1 MNEDYLKY
9 YVVGAGGGGDGS
21 PARYPQ
27 DDPEGIIN
35 QIGVDNKI
43 INTGAIAVTRTEI
56 IDLLSEGPINGL
68 VSGYWNYSGQIG
80 MIGYSG
86 AEFKTYKLDD
96 SLINGVP
103 AWLRSVYWNQ
113 VPVIDSAGKANFS
126 NLAVGYTKGNIT
138 GSLLNSARNELTF
151 TKILNERLRASEII
165 DGTLTSN
172 NADYAKIYRI
182 LNPNCQGVYV
192 NIKFPNLFKRNL
204 SEAEYGDIER
214 TKVDY
219 NVKYRPLFSNRKPSE
234 DASSWL
240 AGISETVEGKVSYP
254 YVKSS
259 RLIFDSQGFLND
271 DKFVGWEVKIQRTT
285 PDATDTITSNQ
296 TYIDSITQ
304 IFSNKFTY
312 PNSAM
317 VRSEFLSEYFSSVPS
332 RSFDVELLKVNIPS
346 NYNPRLKSYNGE
358 WDGTFA
364 DNKEW
369 TDNPAWCFYDLLT
382 SRRYGL
388 GKYVDQTKI
397 DKWTLYKIAQ
407 YCDQLV
413 DDGFGGVEPRFT
425 CNLLINTREEAFK
438 VLNDLASIFNGMSY
452 YANGSF
458 FVSAD
463 HYVNTDEAVME
474 FTNANVKEGIFNYS
488 TSPKSS
494 RRSTA
499 IVRYNNR
506 DNFYKPAVEYV
517 EDVEAIKKYGF
528 REFELTAYG
537 CTSRAQAIRYGKWA
551 LATENQN
558 YESINYSAGMEA
570 AILRPGDV
578 VKVYDRY
585 RQGPRL
591 GGRLTSISGNIAQLD
606 TNLSGLLASGTLT
619 GNYYSLT
626 LTTPT
631 YQYNPVSVDLT
642 SSVQIT
648 GIRNWQTQ
656 TRYFTGIGAT
666 GSLSGLSRIQLN
678 SGFDFTNNYTG
689 VQFPVYIIDVV
700 SGNLPNAPQSEYWR
714 ILNVEETEPNEFNI
728 LGLYYDKNKY
738 DYISTGVRIEETIK
752 DIVPTRPLSLHVN
765 PYPGANNQEGS
776 DAEGWMVKADWQ
788 MPLNINPTTQK
799 EVFTIKNYKVFV
811 STNGTA
817 SKDNYDLDTVV
828 DADKDGVGTFDTT
841 NTWFT
846 YRVEPG
852 LNYSFAV
859 YTVNNNDV
867 LSDTPATAN
876 YSKLT
881 SEIELNALNG
891 AFTVGGISI
900 NDERSGRMWRG
911 IAPSEEGGNS
921 ALVGSLYLQ
930 KQTRDLAMKFETVL
944 DETKGIRPED
954 VFYRVTLRAPSTNLI
969 YSPSGEIY
977 HQVTGLP
984 YENEFNFLLTL
995 DYQVTGIIPL
1005 LPQSPLPPYRNYD
1018 IVVDIHDSEGNS
1030 SAGGAFSGPNKTI
1043 NKMGLADST
1052 YTQARGWS
1060 MVHIENP
1067 PITGIYLSTGKYE
1080 SKTQAFT
1087 SGVTRTWQHLI
1098 NRNDFQLSIK
1108 DMKVNYY
1115 DVAGVF
1121 LFYSGRSFTTG
1132 HAYSGLSAVK
1142 RLNFLNEDGNTTQN
1156 FDNLAADYE
1165 NGGVQINVTDYQ
1177 GAPFT
1182 DLDDTQITPW
1192 NGVYSTGFAAVGFY
1206 DTIDHYRFNFHN
1218 SNVLPQRYTGIQISN
1233 VVRISGDL

>member
-1 MNEDYLKY
+1 MTEDYLKY
-9 YVVGAGGGGDGS
+9 YIVGAGGGDGGE
-21 PARYPQ
+21 PPRYPI

-35 QIGVDNKI
+35 QTGIDGNLI
-43 INTGAIAVTRTEI
+43 PTGAVAITRTEV

-86 AEFKTYKLDD
+86 AEFNTYKLDS

-126 NLAVGYTKGNIT
+126 NLTVGYTKGNVT

-165 DGTLTSN
+165 DGVLTSN
-172 NADYAKIYRI
+172 PNDYAKIYRI

-192 NIKFPNLFKRNL
+192 NIKFPNLLKRNL
-204 SEAEYGDIER
+204 SEAEYGDIEK
-214 TKVDY
+214 TLVKY
-219 NVKYRPLFSNRKPSE
+219 NIEYRPLFSNRKPSE
-234 DASSWL
+234 DASSWIM
-240 AGISETVEGKVSYP
+240 GKEETVEGKVSSP
-254 YVKSS
+254 YIKSS

-271 DKFVGWEVKIQRTT
+271 EKFIGWEIRIKRTT
-285 PDATDTITSNQ
+285 PDSTDTVTANQ

-332 RSFDVELLKVNIPS
+332 RSFDVELLKVYIPS

-358 WDGTFA
+358 WDGTFS
-364 DNKEW
+364 DEREW
-369 TDNPAWCFYDLLT
+369 TDNPAWCYYDLLT

-397 DKWTLYKIAQ
+397 DKWTLYKIGQ

-570 AILRPGDV
+570 AILRPGDI

-591 GGRLTSISGNIAQLD
+591 GGRLTSVSGNIAYLD
-606 TNLSGLLASGTLT
+606 TNLSGLLASGALT

-642 SSVQIT
+642 SSVQIS

-689 VQFPVYIIDVV
+689 IQFPVYIIDVV

-714 ILNVEETEPNEFNI
+714 VLNVEETEPNEFNI
-728 LGLYYDKNKY
+728 LGLSYEKTKY
-738 DYISTGVRIEETIK
+738 DYISTGVRIEQTIK
-752 DIVPTRPLSLHVN
+752 SHIPTRPSALVIN
-765 PYPGANNQEGS
+765 PYPGATNQEGS
-776 DAEGWMVKADWQ
+776 DAAGWMVKADWVA
-788 MPLNINPTTQK
+788 PLNTNLQTNK
-799 EVFTIKNYKVFV
+799 EIFTIKNYKVFV

-828 DADKDGVGTFDTT
+828 DDDKDGVGTFDTT

-859 YTVNNNDV
+859 YTVNNNND
-867 LSDTPATAN
+867 LSDTPVEAT

-881 SEIELNALNG
+881 SDIQFNNLNG
-891 AFTVGGISI
+891 AFDVLPIGVM
-900 NDERSGRMWRG
+900 NERSGRYTETAGNGAISASDVLLDQQTTNLRLRLNAILDATKN
-911 IAPSEEGGNS
+911 IA
-921 ALVGSLYLQ
+921 
-930 KQTRDLAMKFETVL
+930 
-944 DETKGIRPED
+944 PED

-977 HQVTGLP
+977 HQITGLP
-984 YENEFNFLLTL
+984 YSNEDFNFTL
-995 DYQVTGIIPL
+995 DFEYQVTGIIPL
-1005 LPQSPLPPYRNYD
+1005 LPQSPPPPYRNYD
-1018 IVVDIHDSEGNS
+1018 IVVDIHDKDGNS

-1043 NKMGLADST
+1043 NRMGLADST
-1052 YTQARGWS
+1052 YTQAKGWS
-1060 MVHIENP
+1060 MVHIYNP

-1080 SKTQAFT
+1080 SKAQAFT
-1087 SGVTRTWQHLI
+1087 SGVTRTWQYLF
-1098 NRNDFQLSIK
+1098 NQSDFMLSIK

-1132 HAYSGLSAVK
+1132 HAYSGLTAVK
-1142 RLNFLNEDGNTTQN
+1142 RLNL
-1156 FDNLAADYE
+1156 
-1165 NGGVQINVTDYQ
+1165 
-1177 GAPFT
+1177 
-1182 DLDDTQITPW
+1182 LDDNGNPYSLTNSDANYDNGDLVINLPQFQNMDSAQIARPV
-1192 NGVYSTGFAAVGFY
+1192 NGIFSTGFAAVGFY
-1206 DTIDHYRFNFHN
+1206 DTIDHYKFNFHN
-1218 SNVLPQRYTGIQISN
+1218 STVLPQRYTGIQISN

>member
-1 MNEDYLKY
+1 MTEDYLKY
-9 YVVGAGGGGDGS
+9 YIVGAGGGDDGA
-21 PARYPQ
+21 PPRYPI

-35 QIGVDNKI
+35 QTGIDGNLI
-43 INTGAIAVTRTEI
+43 PTGAIAITRTEV

-86 AEFKTYKLDD
+86 AEFKTYKLSD
-96 SLINGVP
+96 SLVNGVP
-103 AWLRSVYWNQ
+103 AWLRSIYWNQ
-113 VPVIDSAGKANFS
+113 VPVVDSAGKANFS
-126 NLAVGYTKGNIT
+126 NLTVGYTKGNVT

-151 TKILNERLRASEII
+151 TKILNERLRAFEII
-165 DGTLTSN
+165 DGVLTSN
-172 NADYAKIYRI
+172 PNDYAKIYRI

-192 NIKFPNLFKRNL
+192 NIKFPNLLKRNL
-204 SEAEYGDIER
+204 SEAEYGDVEKTLVKYNIE
-214 TKVDY
+214 
-219 NVKYRPLFSNRKPSE
+219 YRPLFSNRKPSE
-234 DASSWL
+234 DASSWIM
-240 AGISETVEGKVSYP
+240 GKEETVEGKVSSP

-271 DKFVGWEVKIQRTT
+271 EKFIGWEIRIKRTT
-285 PDATDTITSNQ
+285 PDSTDTVTANQ

-332 RSFDVELLKVNIPS
+332 RSFDVELLKVYIPS

-358 WDGTFA
+358 WDGTFS
-364 DNKEW
+364 DEREW
-369 TDNPAWCFYDLLT
+369 TDNPAWCYYDLLT

-413 DDGFGGVEPRFT
+413 DDGFGGVEPRFI

-463 HYVNTDEAVME
+463 HYVNTDEAVTE

-506 DNFYKPAVEYV
+506 ENFYKPAVEYV
-517 EDVEAIKKYGF
+517 EDIEAIKKYGF

-570 AILRPGDV
+570 AILRPGDI

-591 GGRLTSISGNIAQLD
+591 GGRLTSVSGNIAYLD
-606 TNLSGLLASGTLT
+606 TNLSGLLASGALT

-631 YQYNPVSVDLT
+631 YQYNPVSTSLT
-642 SSVQIT
+642 SSVQIS

-689 VQFPVYIIDVV
+689 IQFPVYIIDVV
-700 SGNLPNAPQSEYWR
+700 SGDLPNAPQSEYWR
-714 ILNVEETEPNEFNI
+714 VLNIEESEPNEFNI

-738 DYISTGVRIEETIK
+738 DYISTGVRIEQTIRNE
-752 DIVPTRPLSLHVN
+752 IPTRPLSLVIN
-765 PYPGANNQEGS
+765 PYPGATNQEGS
-776 DAEGWMVKADWQ
+776 DAAGWMVKADWVA
-788 MPLNINPTTQK
+788 PLNHNLQTNK
-799 EVFTIKNYKVFV
+799 EIFTIKNYKVFV

-828 DADKDGVGTFDTT
+828 DEDRDGVGTFDTT

-859 YTVNNNDV
+859 YTVNNNND
-867 LSDTPATAN
+867 LSDIPVVAS

-891 AFTVGGISI
+891 GITISELSVW
-900 NDERSGRMWRG
+900 DERTGERRW
-911 IAPSEEGGNS
+911 IEGGVPGG
-921 ALVGSLYLQ
+921 ALRPTLIPLTQ
-930 KQTRDLAMKFETVL
+930 KQKAELKWKAKITEPTINLEEL
-944 DETKGIRPED
+944 
-954 VFYRVTLRAPSTNLI
+954 FYRVTLRAPNTR
-969 YSPSGEIY
+969 YAPSGEIY
-977 HQVTGLP
+977 HQITGIP
-984 YENEFNFLLTL
+984 YEEGDYNFTL
-995 DYQVTGIIPL
+995 DFEYQITGIIPL
-1005 LPQSPLPPYRNYD
+1005 LQQSPLPPYRDYD
-1018 IVVDIHDSEGNS
+1018 LVIEVHDSKGNS
-1030 SAGGAFSGPNKTI
+1030 SAGGNFSGPRKTI
-1043 NKMGLADST
+1043 NQMGLADST
-1052 YTQARGWS
+1052 YTFADGWQ
-1060 MVHIENP
+1060 MINIYNP
-1067 PITGIYLSTGKYE
+1067 PITGIFLSTGTTQFQQTKQ
-1080 SKTQAFT
+1080 QAFL
-1087 SGVTRTWQHLI
+1087 SGVSNTWQWIAPADDNSI
-1098 NRNDFQLSIK
+1098 NLDIY
-1108 DMKVNYY
+1108 DMNASFY
-1115 DVAGVF
+1115 DVAGIF
-1121 LFYSGRSFTTG
+1121 FFISGHTFTSG
-1132 HAYSGLSAVK
+1132 EAYSGLSKVYRYDFNKDERSNTDNEPYLKAIGSSNCDYTNEPNNYISIK
-1142 RLNFLNEDGNTTQN
+1142 TNPLLNSFLDSTKTTGH
-1156 FDNLAADYE
+1156 LR
-1165 NGGVQINVTDYQ
+1165 
-1177 GAPFT
+1177 
-1182 DLDDTQITPW
+1182 
-1192 NGVYSTGFAAVGFY
+1192 VGFY
-1206 DTIDHYRFNFHN
+1206 DSFDYYKFGFNN
-1218 SNVLPQRYTGIQISN
+1218 DNWRMPSRYTGIQISN
-1233 VVRISGDL
+1233 VVKITRV